1 MDLGVFV
8 TEERGP
14 SESRELDD
22 VSVIGMFR
30 NAFGIGRE
38 LREDEVKL

>member
-14 SESRELDD
+14 SESRGLDD
-22 VSVIGMFR
+22 MSGIGVFR

>member
-8 TEERGP
+8 TEEREP
-14 SESRELDD
+14 SESRGLDD
-22 VSVIGMFR
+22 VSGIGMFR

-38 LREDEVKL
+38 LCEDEVKL

>member
-1 MDLGVFV
+1 MDLGIFV

-14 SESRELDD
+14 SESRGLDD
-22 VSVIGMFR
+22 VSGIGIFR
-30 NAFGIGRE
+30 NAFRIRRE

>member
-8 TEERGP
+8 TEEREP
-14 SESRELDD
+14 SESRGLDD
-22 VSVIGMFR
+22 VSGIGMFR
-30 NAFGIGRE
+30 NAFRIGRE